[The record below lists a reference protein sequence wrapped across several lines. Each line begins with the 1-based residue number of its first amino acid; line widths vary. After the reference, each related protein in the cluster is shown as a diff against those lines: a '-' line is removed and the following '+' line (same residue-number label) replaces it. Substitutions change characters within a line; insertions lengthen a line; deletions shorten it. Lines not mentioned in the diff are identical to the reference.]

1 MSKSNPKMRPSQ
13 AAEYLGFAVSTL
25 AKKRL
30 RGDGPIYSKVGRIIL
45 YEKADL
51 DSWVAA
57 NRRTSTS
64 DQPET
69 SKVVEDLADSDGINM
84 KYI

>member
-1 MSKSNPKMRPSQ
+1 MTQSNPKIRPQQ

-30 RGDGPIYSKVGRIIL
+30 RGDGPIYSKVGRIVL
-45 YEKADL
+45 YEKTDL

-57 NRRTSTS
+57 NRRASTS
-64 DQPET
+64 DEPELP
-69 SKVVEDLADSDGINM
+69 KAVDDLSDADRL
-84 KYI
+84 K